1 MAKVIGID
9 LGTTNSAVAVM
20 EGGDPVVI
28 PNAEGGRIT
37 PSVVAVSKTGE
48 RLVGTVAKRQA
59 VTNPE
64 NTIYSVKRLMG
75 RKFEDPEVQRD
86 IQLMGYKISRASN
99 SDAEVQMGGRGYS
112 PAEISAMILQKLK
125 ADAEAYLGE
134 AVTEAV
140 ITVPAYFNDQ
150 QRQATK
156 DAGRIAGLD
165 VLRIINEPTAASLA
179 YGLDKEIDE
188 GIIAVYDLGGG
199 TFDISILK
207 IKQGVFEVL
216 STNGDTH
223 LGGDDFDWAV
233 MQMFFSEIAS
243 KYGVN
248 VHENPSAVQ
257 RVKEAAEAAKIRL
270 SSEDETTIDIIF
282 DELGGIR
289 YVTTLSRD
297 DLEML
302 ILPWVERTRPPCEQA
317 LEDAELTPDDVDA
330 VVLVGGST
338 RVPLVRRVVEEVFK
352 TKPKTDLNP
361 DEVVALGAAI
371 QASVVAGER
380 PVGDLLLLDVTP
392 LSLGIETW
400 GGGFDVL
407 IPRNT
412 TIPCFSRQMYT
423 TQADNQTGIVIHV
436 LQGERPIAVEN
447 RSLARFILNVEP
459 MPAGLPRCE
468 VTFTIDQNGILKV
481 TAKDLHTDQEQSVDV
496 QPSHG
501 LTDEEVEQMLLTA
514 IEQAEKD
521 AALFHVLAARQ
532 KATEAILGAERGLR
546 LKGDELPPE
555 ERQPIETALAH
566 LKQVTATEDAT
577 AINDAIN
584 VLSEATRGLAER
596 LMSEVLKQLTGD
608 EIPLT
613 AKTPS

>member
-1 MAKVIGID
+1 MSKAVGID
-9 LGTTNSAVAVM
+9 LGTTNSLVAYVD
-20 EGGDPVVI
+20 GNAPQVI
-28 PNAEGGRIT
+28 AGADGSRIV
-37 PSVVAVSKTGE
+37 PSVVYFDREGHVF
-48 RLVGTVAKRQA
+48 VGNEAKQHAIAEAPRTVYSIKRF
-59 VTNPE
+59 
-64 NTIYSVKRLMG
+64 MG
-75 RKFEDPEVQRD
+75 RAAQDVVEDTRYVPYQVVD
-86 IQLMGYKISRASN
+86 T
-99 SDAEVQMGGRGYS
+99 GGGVVRVAVGDKLLT
-112 PAEISAMILQKLK
+112 PPEISAFILRELK
-125 ADAEAYLGE
+125 WRAEAFFGE
-134 AVTEAV
+134 PVTDAV
-140 ITVPAYFNDQ
+140 ITVPAYFNDA
-150 QRQATK
+150 QRAATK
-156 DAGRIAGLD
+156 DAGRLAGLN

-179 YGLDKEIDE
+179 YGLDKEIEE
-188 GIIAVYDLGGG
+188 GVIAVYDLGGG

-207 IKQGVFEVL
+207 IKRGVFEVL

-233 MQMFFSEIAS
+233 MQMLFSEIAS
-243 KYGVN
+243 RHGVN
-248 VHENPSAVQ
+248 PQENPSAVQ
-257 RVKEAAEAAKIRL
+257 RVKEAAEAAKIQL
-270 SSEDETTIDIIF
+270 SSADVTTIDVTF
-282 DELGGIR
+282 DELNDIR
-289 YVTTLSRD
+289 YVTTLNRE

-317 LEDAELTPDDVDA
+317 LEDAGLTPDGVDA

-338 RVPLVRRVVEEVFK
+338 RVPMVRRVVEEVFK

-412 TIPCFSRQMYT
+412 TIPCFSRQAYT

-436 LQGERPIAVEN
+436 LQGERPIAAEN

-481 TAKDLHTDQEQSVDV
+481 SAKNLHTDEVQSVDV

-514 IEQAEKD
+514 MEQAEHD
-521 AALFHVLAARQ
+521 AAMFHVLAARQ
-532 KATEAILGAERGLR
+532 KATEAILGTERGLR

-555 ERQPIETALAH
+555 ERAQVEQALAC
-566 LKQVTATEDAT
+566 LKQVMPTEDAAAIT
-577 AINDAIN
+577 AALNALDE
-584 VLSEATRGLAER
+584 STRGLAER
-596 LMSEVLKQLTGD
+596 LMSEVLKQITGD
-608 EIPLT
+608 EIPLS
-613 AKTPS
+613 AKTVG